1 MTAPT
6 PLQLRYFSLHFT
18 NRLVSEFQLR
28 IWTGTVTPNVCPLRW
43 GKKQTRTR
51 REHGYFHQACFLAEE
66 KKCLQNTC
74 IFMSQKI

>member
-43 GKKQTRTR
+43 GKIK
-51 REHGYFHQACFLAEE
+51 HQLEGSTAISISLLPSRG